1 LASIHPTSVQ
11 PNKHITAEAWV
22 PAFLLDP
29 FLKLWQD
36 SKSPLR
42 PTILFSLGLGLI
54 CGVTVFIGAVPT
66 KVFGHDVFIP
76 VELGWRVLN
85 GQRPHL
91 DFVSGFG
98 PVWPLLEAL
107 GLTVSRHSVNG
118 VGYASA
124 LVALIVGIWC
134 FLLTRNLLLDASRIL
149 LSLFLAVLIASPHP
163 LSVSPFMTSHAMAY
177 NRYGYALVGLILA
190 ECCGRI
196 RGAPNTYRRLWI
208 NGFSTGAALGLTLF
222 LKSNFFLVA
231 AVLVALISCLL
242 GQVTWRRIF
251 AVLAG
256 FCFVSVAMLG
266 YLRFDLAAMLRD
278 LHMVAGAR
286 AGALSSLTLAGN
298 VVDNASVLL
307 TVVLF
312 LFTAWVLFGDRITAW
327 RAYRLP
333 AIGLLIFCAD
343 IGLMSSN
350 TMSGGFSLCAV
361 FAILIF
367 DEVVRDLQSSP
378 GGQATSYRP
387 AYVGALCLSILLFV
401 PLLTS
406 DLTGLAYGALIK
418 ARPPASGKAQNF
430 ISPNLKPLL
439 LYDGAEPRSNGTAL
453 ATYVNDGVAILQL
466 NSRPDETILSMDM
479 ANPFPYALQRKPAHG
494 GFAAPTYG
502 LNIDDQH
509 RPSAEEML
517 GNADIV
523 MVPKHP
529 ATDQFFAN
537 AYRTSILRGY
547 YLAAQDGWWWM
558 YRRRSA
564 SPQLER

>member
-1 LASIHPTSVQ
+1 M
-11 PNKHITAEAWV
+11 
-22 PAFLLDP
+22 
-29 FLKLWQD
+29 
-36 SKSPLR
+36 
-42 PTILFSLGLGLI
+42 
-54 CGVTVFIGAVPT
+54 
-66 KVFGHDVFIP
+66 
-76 VELGWRVLN
+76 ELGWRVLN

-107 GLTVSRHSVNG
+107 GLTVSGHSVNG

-124 LVALIVGIWC
+124 LVALMVGVWC
-134 FLLTRNLLLDASRIL
+134 FLLTKDLLLDASRIL
-149 LSLFLAVLIASPHP
+149 LSLFLAVLVASPHP

-190 ECCGRI
+190 ECCGRL
-196 RGAPNTYRRLWI
+196 RGAPNPYRRVWI
-208 NGFSTGAALGLTLF
+208 NGFSSGAALGLTLF

-231 AVLVALISCLL
+231 AVLIGVTSWLL
-242 GQVTWRRIF
+242 GRVTWRRIL
-251 AVLAG
+251 AVIAG
-256 FCFVSVAMLG
+256 FCFVSAAMLG

-278 LHMVAGAR
+278 LHMIAGAR
-286 AGALSSLTLAGN
+286 AGALNSLTLAGN

-307 TVVLF
+307 TIVLF
-312 LFTAWVLFGDRITAW
+312 VFTTWVLFGDRITAW
-327 RAYRLP
+327 RVFRLP
-333 AIGLLIFCAD
+333 IIGLVIFCAD

-367 DEVVRDLQSSP
+367 DEVIRDLQSLP
-378 GGQATSYRP
+378 EGEATLYRP
-387 AYVGALCLSILLFV
+387 AYVGALCLSMVLFV
-401 PLLTS
+401 PLLSS

-418 ARPPASGKAQNF
+418 ARPATSGKAQQF
-430 ISPNLKPLL
+430 ISPDLRPLV

-453 ATYVNDGVAILQL
+453 TEYVNDGVALLEL
-466 NSRPDETILSMDM
+466 NTRPDETILSMDM

-502 LNIDDQH
+502 LNIDDKH
-509 RPSAEEML
+509 RPSAEELL

-537 AYRTSILRGY
+537 AYRMAILRGY
-547 YLAAQDGWWWM
+547 YLAAQDEWWWM

-564 SPQLER
+564 SPRLEHQL